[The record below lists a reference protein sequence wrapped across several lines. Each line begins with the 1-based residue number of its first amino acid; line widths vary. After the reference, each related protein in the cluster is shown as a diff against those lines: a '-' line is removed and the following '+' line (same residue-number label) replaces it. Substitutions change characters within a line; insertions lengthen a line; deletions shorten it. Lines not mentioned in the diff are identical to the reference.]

1 MAIAALVLLG
11 IFVVRD
17 AIITT
22 VALANADAAQ
32 RAEIVA
38 ALRCARLIT
47 RPTAWLLRDRAH
59 RHSA

>member
-1 MAIAALVLLG
+1 MGALALALVG

-17 AIITT
+17 AIIST
-22 VALANADAAQ
+22 VALAHADAAQ

-38 ALRCARLIT
+38 ALRYARLIT
-47 RPTAWLLRDRAH
+47 RPTAWLLGDRRD